1 MSVLN
6 RFSLMNRNALV
17 TGAGQGIGRA
27 LAVALAEAGA
37 NVAVVD
43 RNGET
48 AKSTAQE
55 IGALGVESLAIET
68 DVTQTDEVNKMV
80 DQVTSKWGPLNIA
93 VNNAGIAIRSPA
105 ESIPDDDWDAVLN
118 VNLKAV
124 YLCCRAE
131 AQVMLEQKSGSI
143 INLVSMSAQVANRP
157 QLHAHYNAS
166 KAGALQLT
174 RSCAAEWANRGVRIN
189 SISPGHMLTPMT
201 ENCTEEEKAQWI
213 ANTPMGRNGE
223 PSDLQG
229 AVVFLASDA
238 ASYITGHDLV
248 VDGGYTLW

>member
-105 ESIPDDDWDAVLN
+105 ESIPD
-118 VNLKAV
+118 
-124 YLCCRAE
+124 
-131 AQVMLEQKSGSI
+131 
-143 INLVSMSAQVANRP
+143 
-157 QLHAHYNAS
+157 
-166 KAGALQLT
+166 AGT
-174 RSCAAEWANRGVRIN
+174 KIG
-189 SISPGHMLTPMT
+189 
-201 ENCTEEEKAQWI
+201 
-213 ANTPMGRNGE
+213 
-223 PSDLQG
+223 
-229 AVVFLASDA
+229 
-238 ASYITGHDLV
+238 
-248 VDGGYTLW
+248 

>member
-1 MSVLN
+1 MSILN
-6 RFSLMNRNALV
+6 RFSLIKRNALV

-27 LAVALAEAGA
+27 LAIALAEAGA

-43 RNGET
+43 RNGNNAKQT
-48 AKSTAQE
+48 AKE
-55 IGALGVESLAIET
+55 INALGVKALAIET
-68 DVTQTDEVNKMV
+68 DVTQTDQVNHMV
-80 DQVTSKWGPLNIA
+80 KQVTSQWGQLHIA

-105 ESIPDDDWDAVLN
+105 ENIPDADWDAVLN

-124 YLCCRAE
+124 YLCSRAE
-131 AQVMLEQKSGSI
+131 AQVMLQQQSGSI
-143 INLVSMSAQVANRP
+143 INIVSMSAQIANRP

-174 RSCAAEWANRGVRIN
+174 KSCAAEWANRGVRVN

-201 ENCTEEEKAQWI
+201 QNCTEEEKAQWI
-213 ANTPMGRNGE
+213 SNTPMGRNGE

>member
-1 MSVLN
+1 MSILN
-6 RFSLMNRNALV
+6 RFSLLKRNALV
-17 TGAGQGIGRA
+17 TGAGQGIGRTLA
-27 LAVALAEAGA
+27 LALAEAGA
-37 NVAVVD
+37 NVAVID

-48 AKSTAQE
+48 AKRTAKD
-55 IGALGVESLAIET
+55 IGALGVKSLALEI
-68 DVTQTDEVNKMV
+68 DVTQTDQVNAMIASITK
-80 DQVTSKWGPLNIA
+80 QWGPLHIA

-105 ESIPDDDWDAVLN
+105 EHISDEDWDAVLN

-131 AQVMLEQKSGSI
+131 AQPMLKQKSGSI
-143 INLVSMSAQVANRP
+143 INLVSMSAQIANRP

-174 RSCAAEWANRGVRIN
+174 RSCAAEWANRGVRVN

-201 ENCTEEEKAQWI
+201 ENCTPEEKAQWI
-213 ANTPMGRNGE
+213 SNTPMGRNGE

-238 ASYITGHDLV
+238 SSYITGHDLV

>member
-1 MSVLN
+1 
-6 RFSLMNRNALV
+6 
-17 TGAGQGIGRA
+17 
-27 LAVALAEAGA
+27 
-37 NVAVVD
+37 
-43 RNGET
+43 
-48 AKSTAQE
+48 
-55 IGALGVESLAIET
+55 
-68 DVTQTDEVNKMV
+68 MV

>member
-1 MSVLN
+1 MSILN
-6 RFSLMNRNALV
+6 RFSLLKRNALV
-17 TGAGQGIGRA
+17 TGAGQGIGRS
-27 LAVALAEAGA
+27 LAFALAEAGA

-43 RNGET
+43 RNSDT
-48 AKSTAQE
+48 AKQTAQE
-55 IGALGVESLAIET
+55 ISALGVESIAIET
-68 DVTQTDEVNKMV
+68 DVTQTDQVNYMV
-80 DQVTSKWGPLNIA
+80 DQVTSKWGTLDIA

-105 ESIPDDDWDAVLN
+105 ESIPDEEWDAVLN

-124 YLCCRAE
+124 YLCSRAE
-131 AQVMLEQKSGSI
+131 GQAMLKQKSGSI
-143 INLVSMSAQVANRP
+143 INLVSMSGQIANRP

-166 KAGALQLT
+166 KGGALQLT
-174 RSCAAEWANRGVRIN
+174 RSCAAEWANRGVRVN

-201 ENCTEEEKAQWI
+201 ENCTEDEKAQWI
-213 ANTPMGRNGE
+213 SNTPMGRNGE

-248 VDGGYTLW
+248 VDGGYTIW

>member
-1 MSVLN
+1 MSILN
-6 RFSLMNRNALV
+6 RFSLINRNALV

-27 LAVALAEAGA
+27 LAMALAEAGA

-43 RNGET
+43 RNGDT
-48 AKSTAQE
+48 AKQTAKE
-55 IGALGVESLAIET
+55 INALGVKTLAIET
-68 DVTQTDEVNKMV
+68 DVTQTDQVNHMV
-80 DQVTSKWGPLNIA
+80 EHIISQWGQLNIA

-105 ESIPDDDWDAVLN
+105 ESIPDADWDAVLN

-131 AQVMLEQKSGSI
+131 AHVMLKQQSGSI
-143 INLVSMSAQVANRP
+143 INLVSMSAQIANRP

-174 RSCAAEWANRGVRIN
+174 KSCAAEWANRGVRVN

-201 ENCTEEEKAQWI
+201 QNCTEQEKAQWI
-213 ANTPMGRNGE
+213 SNTPMGRNGE

-229 AVVFLASDA
+229 AIVFLASDA

>member
-1 MSVLN
+1 ML
-6 RFSLMNRNALV
+6 RPQ
-17 TGAGQGIGRA
+17 T
-27 LAVALAEAGA
+27 
-37 NVAVVD
+37 
-43 RNGET
+43 T
-48 AKSTAQE
+48 ASE
-55 IGALGVESLAIET
+55 ISELGVGALIIEA
-68 DVTQTDEVNKMV
+68 DVTQTDQVDKMV
-80 DQVTSKWGPLNIA
+80 DRVTSRWGALDIA

-105 ESIPDDDWDAVLN
+105 EKIPDADWDAVLN

-131 AQVMLEQKSGSI
+131 GQVMLSQKSGSI
-143 INLVSMSAQVANRP
+143 INLISMSAQVANRP

-166 KAGALQLT
+166 KAGALGLT
-174 RSCAAEWANRGVRIN
+174 RSCAAEWADRGVRVN

-213 ANTPMGRNGE
+213 SNTPMGRNGE

>member
-1 MSVLN
+1 MSILN
-6 RFSLMNRNALV
+6 RFSLLKRNALV
-17 TGAGQGIGRA
+17 TGAGQGIGRS
-27 LAVALAEAGA
+27 LAFALAEAGA

-43 RNGET
+43 RNGDT
-48 AKSTAQE
+48 AKQTAQE
-55 IGALGVESLAIET
+55 ISALGVESFAIET
-68 DVTQTDEVNKMV
+68 DVTQTDQVNNMV
-80 DQVTSKWGPLNIA
+80 DQVTSRWNTLDIA

-105 ESIPDDDWDAVLN
+105 ESIADDDWDAVLN

-124 YLCCRAE
+124 YLCNRAE
-131 AQVMLEQKSGSI
+131 GQVMLKQKSGSI
-143 INLVSMSAQVANRP
+143 INIVSMSAQIANRP

-166 KAGALQLT
+166 KGGALQLT
-174 RSCAAEWANRGVRIN
+174 RSCAAEWANRGVRVN

-213 ANTPMGRNGE
+213 SNTPMGRNGE
-223 PSDLQG
+223 PTDLQG